1 MITKVGEVSE
11 RRFDFGEVPDRDRA
25 FHSKAVG
32 FKKDAGLLEPR
43 EEVVFVA
50 FKFDAA
56 EGSVT
61 KHVASDAYVR
71 FALFFVTGHRYFKE
85 LFEFGFAGWD
95 RGGCEHDLFIVAGSP
110 ENQG

>member
-11 RRFDFGEVPDRDRA
+11 RRFDFGEVPNRYRS

-43 EEVVFVA
+43 EEVVFVT

-56 EGSVT
+56 DGSVT

-71 FALFFVTGHRYFKE
+71 LILFINPHGRHFKE
-85 LFEFGFAGWD
+85 LLKFSFASREVF
-95 RGGCEHDLFIVAGSP
+95 RGEYDLFVVVWHM
-110 ENQG
+110 ED

>member
-11 RRFDFGEVPDRDRA
+11 RRFDFGEVPNRYRS

-50 FKFDAA
+50 FKFDTA
-56 EGSVT
+56 EVSVT
-61 KHVASDAYVR
+61 KHVASDAYVSLI
-71 FALFFVTGHRYFKE
+71 LFIDTRGRHFKVLLKCSFTGREVF
-85 LFEFGFAGWD
+85 
-95 RGGCEHDLFIVAGSP
+95 RGKYDLFVVTWRM
-110 ENQG
+110 ED